1 MPKDIYRRVN
11 LYRKKKKKVAMT
23 YSSLAS
29 YLSLW
34 ALVTIPILLLKSLA
48 DLLFYAPYRFIL
60 PSTQLR
66 TERVN
71 SIKNL
76 FFKLAKYIW

>member
-1 MPKDIYRRVN
+1 
-11 LYRKKKKKVAMT
+11 MT
-23 YSSLAS
+23 YSSLES

-48 DLLFYAPYRFIL
+48 DLLFYAPYRL